1 MAGASNFVTVS
12 RRPPDIE
19 DYIDM
24 MRRHRS
30 WILGPMFAGL
40 VISVVVAFLWEDTY
54 VSTAVMQITPQQIS
68 SRLVPTDYTSQM
80 QERLNQM
87 QQEILSRSSLSDLI
101 LRPALDLYP
110 KERASRPIEEIV
122 EDMRNKAI
130 KIQMV
135 ELSAAT
141 AAGTGPRLLS
151 SAFAISFSYTDRYK
165 AQAVVRELVSKF
177 VEQNVKVQSDQAKLT
192 TQFIDD
198 ELRNAKKT
206 LDDLD
211 VRLTKWKLD
220 NQGQLPEQFQ
230 ANVSGMQSAQMEAQ
244 RLTDALS
251 HAQTQKL
258 MLEQQLQNTVN
269 DQTFYSN
276 RVEDTLTSPGQ
287 MSVRNQQ
294 LVNLDAELLK
304 YKATLASMKK
314 QYGENYP
321 MMNEVK
327 AQIETLES
335 QKADLEKEQA
345 ERDAA
350 ASSAASA
357 PVKVEN
363 PQVQQR
369 LVEIKNNIATIK
381 TQTAAAQ
388 QEIDNILKAQ
398 AENSK
403 RIAAYQARIQEAPIG
418 AQQYE
423 ALLRDYNLAQQA
435 YDIQVKK
442 KEESETQQ
450 NLEEHKA
457 GEQLVPLDPPSLP
470 EQPVEPKRPVWAAVG
485 TMIGLMI
492 GIVLAA
498 VKEMK
503 DSSLKNLKDVRAYT
517 NLPVLS
523 SVPLLENALLVRR
536 KRRLFWLAWSGAFIF
551 GSLAMS
557 ASIYYHFF
565 GRS

>member
-1 MAGASNFVTVS
+1 MAGASSFVTAT

-30 WILGPMFAGL
+30 WIVGPMFAGL
-40 VISVVVAFLWEDTY
+40 VISVVVAFFWQDTY

-68 SRLVPTDYTSQM
+68 SRLVPTDYSSEM
-80 QERLNQM
+80 QDRLNQM
-87 QQEILSRSSLSDLI
+87 QQEILSRGSLSELI

-110 KERASRPIEEIV
+110 KDRSRRPLEDIV
-122 EDMRNKAI
+122 EDMRNNAI

-135 ELSAAT
+135 EVQANNSSK
-141 AAGTGPRLLS
+141 AGS
-151 SAFAISFSYTDRYK
+151 SAFSISFSYFDRYK

-177 VEQNVKVQSDQAKLT
+177 VEQNVKVQSDQAKMT
-192 TQFIDD
+192 TQFISD
-198 ELRNAKKT
+198 EMQNAKKS
-206 LDDLD
+206 LDDAD
-211 VRLTKWKLD
+211 ARMTKWKLE

-230 ANVSGMQSAQMEAQ
+230 ANVTGMQASQMEAQ

-269 DQTFYSN
+269 DQTFYASH
-276 RVEDTLTSPGQ
+276 VEDTLTAPGQ
-287 MSVRNQQ
+287 LSVRNQQ
-294 LVNLDAELLK
+294 LVNLDSELLK
-304 YKATLASMKK
+304 YRATLASMKK
-314 QYGENYP
+314 QYGEKYP
-321 MMNEVK
+321 LMNEVK

-335 QKADLEKEQA
+335 QKAELEKEEAQ
-345 ERDAA
+345 RDQQ
-350 ASSAASA
+350 AASA
-357 PVKVEN
+357 TPASVKVAN

-369 LVEIKNNIATIK
+369 LVEIKNTIATIRS
-381 TQTAAAQ
+381 QMAATQ
-388 QEIDNILKAQ
+388 QEIDGILKQQ
-398 AENSK
+398 AENNK
-403 RIAAYQARIQEAPIG
+403 RTAAYQARIESAPIG

-435 YDIQVKK
+435 YDGQVKK
-442 KEESETQQ
+442 RQESETQQ

-470 EQPVEPKRPVWAAVG
+470 EQPVEPKRPVWAAFG
-485 TMIGLMI
+485 TSVGLMI
-492 GIVLAA
+492 GFVLAA
-498 VKEMK
+498 AKEMK
-503 DSSLKNLKDVRAYT
+503 DTSLKNLKDVRAYT

-557 ASIYYHFF
+557 ASMYYHFF